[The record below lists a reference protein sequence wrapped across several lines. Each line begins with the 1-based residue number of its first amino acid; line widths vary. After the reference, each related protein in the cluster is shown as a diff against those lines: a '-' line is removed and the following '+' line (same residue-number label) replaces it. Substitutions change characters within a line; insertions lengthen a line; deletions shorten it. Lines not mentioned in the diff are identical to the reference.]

1 MSSHGLEGGGGGGAA
16 YRSTVGRSAIFKM
29 ADRPMI
35 NLYAVWGGGSLG
47 LDKKSEL

>member
-1 MSSHGLEGGGGGGAA
+1 MADEIAWTGGPA

-35 NLYAVWGGGSLG
+35 NLYAVGGRGS
-47 LDKKSEL
+47 SAIYEII